1 MNWNKLKGAV
11 VSRGLQMVEFCENCG
26 IKYSTLYRQSKSNK
40 VTIANVKRIKEA
52 LNLNGEEVMSIFFE
66 K

>member
-26 IKYSTLYRQSKSNK
+26 INYSTLYRQSKSNK

-52 LNLNGEEVMSIFFE
+52 LNLNGDEVMSIFFE
-66 K
+66 Q